1 MCNISY
7 DIFTTLVL
15 CTVGYSS
22 YEEDSVTE
30 VVSNVDTW
38 EDNWLFQKTV
48 KRRSENRDR
57 RRKRNG
63 TRGAVSPVSVPMLVP
78 NPSEKFR
85 ALIGGVDVDDTSDLS
100 ECSDSV
106 IEELTQPDCKYL
118 CHHGSTAR

>member
-1 MCNISY
+1 M
-7 DIFTTLVL
+7 
-15 CTVGYSS
+15 
-22 YEEDSVTE
+22 
-30 VVSNVDTW
+30 DTW

-106 IEELTQPDCKYL
+106 IEELTQPDRKYPRPL
-118 CHHGSTAR
+118 AYTDSAVKLIIEWIIVMFSRALLRSSRTLSQ